1 MAEFSR
7 AIGTGPRVAMGES
20 VDKVALMMKKRTKR
34 DAMKVVDIVGD
45 AEEIV
50 DLTGNEVAAK
60 ALKTCIIS
68 EDHKLS
74 SISLGPRISS
84 SREEGGDGS
93 PHTSLSRV
101 HDVHQ

>member
-1 MAEFSR
+1 MATNAVVSKELSIVTLLENCDLKLEAPGLAEFSR

-20 VDKVALMMKKRTKR
+20 VDKVALMIKKRTRR
-34 DAMKVVDIVGD
+34 DAMKVVDIIGD

-50 DLTGNEVAAK
+50 DLTGYEVAAK

-74 SISLGPRISS
+74 
-84 SREEGGDGS
+84 
-93 PHTSLSRV
+93 
-101 HDVHQ
+101 

>member
-1 MAEFSR
+1 
-7 AIGTGPRVAMGES
+7 MGES
-20 VDKVALMMKKRTKR
+20 VDKVALLIKKRTRR

-74 SISLGPRISS
+74 SISLGPRISR
-84 SREEGGDGS
+84 SREEGGYGS
-93 PHTSLSRV
+93 PHTSRAGP
-101 HDVHQ
+101 